1 MKKKIGFLII
11 FVVAIFTCKSS
22 LADCRGGQFWLCFDE
37 ARYEINHGNM
47 DKAQEL
53 FTIGCRGGEAYNCI
67 YRDNYAI
74 MGVSPY
80 KMLMVEYG
88 LMSVESLSKSE
99 YEISRCI
106 SNIDW
111 IADELGGYYKE
122 AEKIHDVYYKV
133 LPMIS
138 AYKDNKGFKGWMD
151 RNFGSWREWWVVLWD
166 FTRI

>member
-53 FTIGCRGGEAYNCI
+53 FTIGCRGGEANNCI

-80 KMLMVEYG
+80 KMAMFKEG
-88 LMSVESLSKSE
+88 LISVERLSKSE
-99 YEISRCI
+99 YRILRK
-106 SNIDW
+106 IDDIYL

-122 AEKIHDVYYKV
+122 ADKIQDVYYAV
-133 LPMIS
+133 HSMIYVYS
-138 AYKDNKGFKGWMD
+138 RNKGFKGWYD
-151 RNFGSWREWWVVLWD
+151 RTFGHEATW
-166 FTRI
+166 